1 MQLGTHI
8 RANCALGLP
17 TWTVINVVDASL
29 TSEPLDALHHGE
41 NIECGKLSALLIYPK
56 KPESS

>member
-29 TSEPLDALHHGE
+29 TSEPLDALHHGK
-41 NIECGKLSALLIYPK
+41 NIECENFEAPLNEK
-56 KPESS
+56 KFH